1 MRNRR
6 TVLACLNA
14 LCALL
19 FVLLFLED
27 REEYTE
33 LVFSVESGFYEEP
46 FTLVLSAPV
55 GTEIYYTLDGSE
67 PDEHAMKYTEPILI
81 EDATKNDNRYS
92 LRTDVT
98 TGYMSELIG
107 VHNPDLQPPGYVL
120 PDYPIDKCTVVR
132 AVYLDEEGALSE
144 IKTGNYFVGF
154 DEKKGY
160 DGFNIISV
168 VTDPDNLFDSD
179 IQCGKRADC
188 LPELRHP
195 YSGRGKPRPSAKKHE
210 PLCAGKV

>member
-6 TVLACLNA
+6 TVLACLTA

-67 PDEHAMKYTEPILI
+67 PDEHAMKYTEPIQI

-92 LRTDVT
+92 LRTDICRSLSASIT
-98 TGYMSELIG
+98 RIYSRPAMFCLII
-107 VHNPDLQPPGYVL
+107 P
-120 PDYPIDKCTVVR
+120 
-132 AVYLDEEGALSE
+132 S
-144 IKTGNYFVGF
+144 
-154 DEKKGY
+154 
-160 DGFNIISV
+160 ISAR
-168 VTDPDNLFDSD
+168 L
-179 IQCGKRADC
+179 
-188 LPELRHP
+188 
-195 YSGRGKPRPSAKKHE
+195 SGRYMWTKKE
-210 PLCAGKV
+210 P